1 MKSMPDKPGETTAM
15 RVLLIDDHKILRRG
29 LRGVIEEDFPGA
41 EFGEAENSQTAL
53 ELIYGETWDLVLL
66 DVNIPGRNGFDVLQ
80 EIKQLSP
87 ATPVLVV
94 SAYPEEDFA
103 VRALKLRAA
112 GYLTKSRVAD
122 ELKPAI
128 KKALN
133 GGRYITASLAEKL
146 AESLGEDVKGAR
158 HESLSNREFQVLR
171 QVALGRSLKEISA
184 ELSLSEKTV
193 GTYRRRI
200 AEKMGLSTNVELAR
214 YAIQAGLVD

>member
-1 MKSMPDKPGETTAM
+1 MRSMQSEAGEARPM
-15 RVLLIDDHKILRRG
+15 RLLLVDDHKVLRRG
-29 LRGVIEEDFPGA
+29 LRGVVEEDFPGT
-41 EFGEAENSQTAL
+41 EIGEAADSQTAL

-66 DVNIPGRNGFDVLQ
+66 DINIPGRNGFDVLQ
-80 EIKQLSP
+80 EIKHHSP

-94 SAYPEEDFA
+94 SASPEEDFA
-103 VRALKLRAA
+103 VRALKLQAA

-122 ELKPAI
+122 ELKLAI
-128 KKALN
+128 KKALS
-133 GGRYITASLAEKL
+133 GGRYVTASLAEKL
-146 AESLGEDVKGAR
+146 AASLGDDVKGAR

-171 QVALGRSLKEISA
+171 LVALGRSLKEISA